1 MTKVKQTLQQP
12 DTPTNTLPAVAG
24 NINVSILTERIKSNQ
39 KKQ

>member
-12 DTPTNTLPAVAG
+12 DTHINTLPAVAG
-24 NINVSILTERIKSNQ
+24 NIKVSILTERIKPNQ